1 MTCALVIIDFQAGL
15 VDSAP
20 LPGDAVAVAGNI
32 NTLSSRARQAGVP
45 VIFIQHENEKA
56 LRQGSPAW
64 QLSAELQVERSD
76 YRIDKRTPYSF
87 LSTEIQTVIA
97 DAID

>member
-15 VDSAP
+15 VNSAP

-56 LRQGSPAW
+56 LRQGSSAW

-76 YRIDKRTPYSF
+76 YRIGKRTPDSF